1 MVDGAHNDASAAGTL
16 FVATGCF
23 GMQLLMMMTMSFR
36 DLVLKVQRYFV
47 IMKCLSVC
55 ENCE

>member
-36 DLVLKVQRYFV
+36 DLVLKVQ
-47 IMKCLSVC
+47 
-55 ENCE
+55 